1 MQDRI
6 DQFEWDIRMLKKMA
20 PYAAIQY
27 VRRKIGYDEFLREYA
42 AGKRM
47 PASDLFEV
55 LSEIEEAAK
64 PFQTFAEWF
73 AHIEEYTNALKMRQ
87 QKREMD
93 APGVRLMTMHAAK
106 GLEFDT
112 VFIVQANEG
121 RIPYKKSLKEMGEE
135 EERRLFYVAMTRA
148 KDVLK
153 ITYVKIKTERTQS
166 LPVLSMNYS
175 RESNPSA
182 SRSSASYSCA
192 SSHSS

>member
-1 MQDRI
+1 MQP
-6 DQFEWDIRMLKKMA
+6 ENGC
-20 PYAAIQY
+20 PT
-27 VRRKIGYDEFLREYA
+27 
-42 AGKRM
+42 
-47 PASDLFEV
+47 SDLFEA

-121 RIPYKKSLKEMGEE
+121 RIPYKKSLKEMAKRKSADCLCGDDPC
-135 EERRLFYVAMTRA
+135 ERRAE
-148 KDVLK
+148 DH
-153 ITYVKIKTERTQS
+153 ICKIKTERRKAF
-166 LPVLSMNYS
+166 PFC
-175 RESNPSA
+175 R
-182 SRSSASYSCA
+182 
-192 SSHSS
+192 